1 MCLQKPQAHTF
12 CCLVQ
17 WHNPT
22 GNNRFILNVKIK
34 GEVSNMDR
42 ETVIQNLVNNYG
54 KYGITREVIEPLVD
68 DGVKEGFT
76 YYLIYLT
83 MEAELSELAGQ
94 EFFCTSSDMARA
106 FGISDSEMNRMIEEA
121 REELIASGE
130 NPDEYFRTVESTRF
144 MM

>member
-68 DGVKEGFT
+68 DGVREGFT

-83 MEAELSELAGQ
+83 MEAELSKLAGQ
-94 EFFCTSSDMARA
+94 EFFCTSQDMAKA
-106 FGISDSEMNRMIEEA
+106 FGISDAEMNRIIDEA

-130 NPDEYFRTVESTRF
+130 DPDEYFRAVESTRF